1 MFKPRYRFI
10 IFFTIIVL
18 LLSVSGSPSF
28 EAQQNDD
35 RTSLARKFIKQA
47 DIASEKLHSRPRSER
62 REQEYL
68 TIIELYRRAIDVDQE
83 HLCGDEAL
91 MAMAELSEEIA
102 YYLRK
107 SRYYYNAVEYYQQ
120 ITKLYPNSPHQ
131 ARALIRLAKVLE
143 QPPFDPQ
150 TAISAYLEVIKQFP
164 NSLISREAR
173 ANIIRLTEVLNGS
186 TFLEPE
192 AILERQ
198 ITAIRSFTG
207 SDYARIVID
216 LSAPVTYEKTLM
228 SSSSLT
234 IQVHEAKL
242 LPMLLEKNLVI
253 DTEGLLKNIDFEQSN
268 KGVRFNLKFDKIRD
282 YAIFTIN
289 NPDRLMIDLRG
300 KNSENLDTKSNK
312 LPNSLPINNS
322 LTELDNLIQKQNET
336 RLSLMRALGLKVKRI
351 VIDAGHGGHD
361 IGAKGPNGLQ
371 EKDLVLDVAIRL
383 RDIIKQQ
390 LPEID
395 VVMTRDKDNF
405 VTLEERTAIAN
416 AQGAD
421 LFLSIHA
428 NSGQAMDASGVE
440 TYYLSINANKEEL
453 EVAARENA
461 STARNARDLQSLLQ
475 KIALEDKV
483 LESQG
488 FAKLVQGN
496 LVNGLGKINQAAGV
510 DRGVKKAPFIV
521 LIGANMPS
529 VLSEISFVSNPEQA
543 KLLQTKEF
551 RQNIA
556 QSLFNGIY
564 SYVEVL
570 QKGSNT
576 IASK

>member
-1 MFKPRYRFI
+1 
-10 IFFTIIVL
+10 VL

-216 LSAPVTYEKTLM
+216 LSAPVTYEK
-228 SSSSLT
+228 
-234 IQVHEAKL
+234 
-242 LPMLLEKNLVI
+242 N
-253 DTEGLLKNIDFEQSN
+253 
-268 KGVRFNLKFDKIRD
+268 FN
-282 YAIFTIN
+282 
-289 NPDRLMIDLRG
+289 
-300 KNSENLDTKSNK
+300 E
-312 LPNSLPINNS
+312 
-322 LTELDNLIQKQNET
+322 
-336 RLSLMRALGLKVKRI
+336 
-351 VIDAGHGGHD
+351 
-361 IGAKGPNGLQ
+361 
-371 EKDLVLDVAIRL
+371 
-383 RDIIKQQ
+383 
-390 LPEID
+390 
-395 VVMTRDKDNF
+395 
-405 VTLEERTAIAN
+405 
-416 AQGAD
+416 
-421 LFLSIHA
+421 
-428 NSGQAMDASGVE
+428 
-440 TYYLSINANKEEL
+440 
-453 EVAARENA
+453 
-461 STARNARDLQSLLQ
+461 
-475 KIALEDKV
+475 
-483 LESQG
+483 
-488 FAKLVQGN
+488 
-496 LVNGLGKINQAAGV
+496 
-510 DRGVKKAPFIV
+510 
-521 LIGANMPS
+521 
-529 VLSEISFVSNPEQA
+529 
-543 KLLQTKEF
+543 
-551 RQNIA
+551 
-556 QSLFNGIY
+556 
-564 SYVEVL
+564 
-570 QKGSNT
+570 
-576 IASK
+576 

>member
-1 MFKPRYRFI
+1 M
-10 IFFTIIVL
+10 L